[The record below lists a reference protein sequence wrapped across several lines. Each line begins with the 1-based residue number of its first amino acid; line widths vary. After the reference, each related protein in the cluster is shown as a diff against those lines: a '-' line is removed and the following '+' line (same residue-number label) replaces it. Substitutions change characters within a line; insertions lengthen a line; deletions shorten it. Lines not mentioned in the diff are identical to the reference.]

1 VFAFGTELRAMS
13 FNEVLGFDETAG
25 LYASTP
31 EQDFLNHT
39 WQDKHSIIR
48 IEQLETVVRDKVPAA
63 VLDDIRAGLKK
74 VGMSIRLNPYVMDL
88 IDWRNAE
95 TDPIRRQFLPML
107 SELEADHPC
116 MSVDSL
122 EERNTSP
129 APNLVHRYPD
139 KVLFLVTS
147 VCPVYCQYCTR
158 SYAVGQD
165 TPSLQKDNVT
175 SANGWA
181 AALDYIRSH
190 PAIEDVV
197 VSGGDIARLKPQNIK
212 ALGHALLDIEHVR
225 RIRFATKSV
234 SVQPMKFLS
243 DEAWFSAI
251 VEVARRGREMFKN
264 VFVHTHFNH
273 PREVTPLVEKAMR
286 RLFAESIYVRNQAV
300 LLRGVNNDPATL
312 IDLTKKLG
320 RVNIQPYYVYS
331 CDMVMGTEH
340 FRVSIDEMQH
350 LEREVRGATAGFN
363 TPLFIV
369 DAPGGGGK
377 RDVHSYE
384 YRNDKYGITGYRS
397 PSVDRNRMF
406 FHFDPLRTLDAAAR
420 AEWRAAGGREAIL
433 GRLRLSQPVTEAA
446 E

>member
-1 VFAFGTELRAMS
+1 MS
-13 FNEVLGFDETAG
+13 LNDVLGFENSSG

-31 EQDFLNHT
+31 KEDFLNHA
-39 WQDKHSIIR
+39 WQDKNSIIR
-48 IEQLETVVRDKVPAA
+48 IEQLEAVVRDKIAPAA
-63 VLDDIRAGLKK
+63 LSEIRDGLKK
-74 VGMSIRLNPYVMDL
+74 VGMSIRLNPYIMEL
-88 IDWRNAE
+88 IDWRNVE
-95 TDPIRRQFLPML
+95 TDPIRRQFLPMI

-181 AALDYIRSH
+181 AALDYIRST
-190 PAIEDVV
+190 PTIEDVV

-212 ALGHALLDIEHVR
+212 VLGNALLDIEHVR

-243 DEAWFSAI
+243 DDAWFSAI
-251 VEVARRGREMFKN
+251 AEVAKRGRDMFKS

-300 LLRGVNNDPATL
+300 LLRGVNDDSKTL
-312 IDLTKKLG
+312 IELTKKLG

-340 FRVSIDEMQH
+340 FRVSIEEMQH

-384 YRNDKYGITGYRS
+384 YRNDKYGVTGYRS
-397 PSVDRNRMF
+397 PSVDRNRMY
-406 FHFDPLRTLDAAAR
+406 FHFDPLRTLDAEAR
-420 AEWRAAGGREAIL
+420 AEWRAPGGREAIL
-433 GRLRLSQPVTEAA
+433 ERLRLAKPIPVAA

>member
-1 VFAFGTELRAMS
+1 MPLADI
-13 FNEVLGFDETAG
+13 LGFEDTTG
-25 LYASTP
+25 LFASTDRS
-31 EQDFLNHT
+31 DFLDHN
-39 WQDKHSIIR
+39 WQDKNSVFR
-48 IEQLETVVRDKVPAA
+48 VEQLEKVLGNKASPGF
-63 VLDDIRAGLKK
+63 INEMREGLKK
-74 VGMSIRLNPYVMDL
+74 VGMSIRLNPYVLDL

-107 SELEADHPC
+107 SELEEDHPC
-116 MSVDSL
+116 TSVDSL
-122 EERNTSP
+122 AERKTSP

-158 SYAVGQD
+158 SYAVGQA
-165 TPSLQKDNVT
+165 TESLQKDPVAT
-175 SANGWA
+175 ANGWL
-181 AALDYIRSH
+181 AALNYIRSN
-190 PAIEDVV
+190 PQIEDVV

-212 ALGHALLDIEHVR
+212 LLGHALLDIEHVR

-234 SVQPMKFLS
+234 SVQPMKYLS

-251 VEVARRGREMFKN
+251 VEVAKRGRSMFKS

-286 RLFAESIYVRNQAV
+286 RLFAEGIHVRNQAV
-300 LLRGVNNDPATL
+300 LLRGVNDSASTL
-312 IDLTKKLG
+312 IELNRKLS

-340 FRVSIDEMQH
+340 FRVPIHEMQR

-369 DAPGGGGK
+369 DTPGGGGK

-384 YRNDKYGITGYRS
+384 YYNATYGITGYRS
-397 PSVDRNRMF
+397 PLVDPNRMYF
-406 FHFDPLRTLDAAAR
+406 YFDPLRTIDPEAR
-420 AEWRAAGGREAIL
+420 AKWRTPSGRDAIL
-433 GRLRLSQPVTEAA
+433 DQLRSMQPGLAEPLLAA

>member
-1 VFAFGTELRAMS
+1 MS
-13 FNEVLGFDETAG
+13 FMDYLGFDRSAG
-25 LYASTP
+25 LYASNSQ
-31 EQDFLNHT
+31 EDFLNHN
-39 WQDKHSIIR
+39 WQDKNSVIR
-48 IEQLETVVRDKVPAA
+48 VEQLETVLRDTAPAS
-63 VLDDIRAGLKK
+63 VLSDIREGLKK
-74 VGMSIRLNPYVMDL
+74 SGMSIRLNPYMMDL

-107 SELEADHPC
+107 SEIEPDHPC

-165 TPSLQKDNVT
+165 TETVRKDNVT
-175 SANGWA
+175 SANGWT
-181 AALDYIRSH
+181 AALEYIRSN
-190 PAIEDVV
+190 PTIEDVV
-197 VSGGDIARLKPQNIK
+197 VSGGDIARLKPANIK
-212 ALGHALLDIEHVR
+212 ALGHALLEIEHVR

-234 SVQPMKFLS
+234 SVLPMKFLS

-251 VEVARRGREMFKN
+251 VEVAQRGRQMFKS

-286 RLFAESIYVRNQAV
+286 RLFSEGIHVRNQAV
-300 LLRGVNNDPATL
+300 LLRGVNDDPQTL
-312 IDLTKKLG
+312 IELTKKLG

-331 CDMVMGTEH
+331 CDMVLGTEH
-340 FRVSIDEMQH
+340 FRVRVPEMQR

-384 YRNDKYGITGYRS
+384 YRDDKYGISGFRS
-397 PSVDRNRMF
+397 PSVDPNRMF
-406 FHFDPLRTLDAAAR
+406 YHFDPLRELDAGAR
-420 AEWRAAGGREAIL
+420 AEWRAPGGREAIL
-433 GRLRLSQPVTEAA
+433 QRLGILRPASVAA

>member
-1 VFAFGTELRAMS
+1 MS
-13 FNEVLGFDETAG
+13 FMDYLGFDRSAG
-25 LYASTP
+25 LYASNSQ
-31 EQDFLNHT
+31 EDFLNHN
-39 WQDKHSIIR
+39 WQDKNSVIR
-48 IEQLETVVRDKVPAA
+48 VEQLEA
-63 VLDDIRAGLKK
+63 VLRDTAPASIVSEIRDGLKK
-74 VGMSIRLNPYVMDL
+74 VGMSIRLNPYMMDL

-107 SELEADHPC
+107 SELEPDHPC

-165 TPSLQKDNVT
+165 TEKVRKDNVT
-175 SANGWA
+175 SANGWT
-181 AALDYIRSH
+181 AALEYIRSN
-190 PAIEDVV
+190 PTIEDVV
-197 VSGGDIARLKPQNIK
+197 VSGGDIARLKPANIK

-234 SVQPMKFLS
+234 SVLPMKFLT

-251 VEVARRGREMFKN
+251 VEVAQRGRQMFKS

-286 RLFAESIYVRNQAV
+286 RLFSEGIHVRNQAV
-300 LLRGVNNDPATL
+300 LLRGVNDDPETL
-312 IDLTKKLG
+312 IELTKKLG

-331 CDMVMGTEH
+331 CDMVLGTEH
-340 FRVSIDEMQH
+340 FRVRVPEMQR

-384 YRNDKYGITGYRS
+384 YRDDKYGISGYRS
-397 PSVDRNRMF
+397 PSVDPNRMF
-406 FHFDPLRTLDAAAR
+406 YHFDPLRELDAGAR
-420 AEWRAAGGREAIL
+420 AEWRAPGGREAIL
-433 GRLRLSQPVTEAA
+433 QRLGILRPESVAA

>member
-1 VFAFGTELRAMS
+1 MS
-13 FNEVLGFDETAG
+13 FMDYLGFDRSAG
-25 LYASTP
+25 LYASNSQ
-31 EQDFLNHT
+31 EDFLNHN
-39 WQDKHSIIR
+39 WQDKNSVIR
-48 IEQLETVVRDKVPAA
+48 VEQLEA
-63 VLDDIRAGLKK
+63 VLRDTAPASIVSEIRDGLKK
-74 VGMSIRLNPYVMDL
+74 VGMSIRLNPYMMDL

-107 SELEADHPC
+107 SELEPDHPC

-165 TPSLQKDNVT
+165 TEKVRKDNVT

-181 AALDYIRSH
+181 AALEYIRSN
-190 PAIEDVV
+190 PTIEDVV
-197 VSGGDIARLKPQNIK
+197 VSGGDIARLKPANIK

-234 SVQPMKFLS
+234 SVLPMKFLT

-251 VEVARRGREMFKN
+251 VEVAQRGRQMFKS

-286 RLFAESIYVRNQAV
+286 RLFSEGIHVRNQAV
-300 LLRGVNNDPATL
+300 LLRGVNDDPETL
-312 IDLTKKLG
+312 IELTKKLG

-331 CDMVMGTEH
+331 CDMVLGTEH
-340 FRVSIDEMQH
+340 FRVRVPEMQR

-384 YRNDKYGITGYRS
+384 YRDDKYGISGYRS
-397 PSVDRNRMF
+397 PSVDPNRMF
-406 FHFDPLRTLDAAAR
+406 YHFDPLRELDAGAR
-420 AEWRAAGGREAIL
+420 AEWRAPGGREAIL
-433 GRLRLSQPVTEAA
+433 QRLGILKPESVAA

>member
-1 VFAFGTELRAMS
+1 MS
-13 FNEVLGFDETAG
+13 FTDYLGFDRSSG
-25 LYASTP
+25 LYASTSK
-31 EQDFLNHT
+31 EEFLNHN
-39 WQDKHSIIR
+39 WQDKNSIIR
-48 IEQLETVVRDKVPAA
+48 IEQLEAVIRDAAPAGVVSEIRD
-63 VLDDIRAGLKK
+63 GLKK
-74 VGMSIRLNPYVMDL
+74 VGMSIRLNPYMMDL
-88 IDWRNAE
+88 VDWQNAE
-95 TDPIRRQFLPML
+95 TDPIRRQFLPMI
-107 SELEADHPC
+107 SELEPDHPC

-165 TPSLQKDNVT
+165 TATLRKDNVT
-175 SANGWA
+175 SANGWT
-181 AALDYIRSH
+181 AALEYIRSN
-190 PAIEDVV
+190 PSIEDVV
-197 VSGGDIARLKPQNIK
+197 VSGGDIARLKPANIK

-234 SVQPMKFLS
+234 SVLPMKFLS

-251 VEVARRGREMFKN
+251 VEVAQRGRQMFKS

-273 PREVTPLVEKAMR
+273 PREVTPLVEQAMR
-286 RLFAESIYVRNQAV
+286 RLFSEGIHVRNQAV
-300 LLRGVNNDPATL
+300 LLRGINDDPQTL
-312 IDLTKKLG
+312 IELTKKLG

-331 CDMVMGTEH
+331 CDMVLGTEH
-340 FRVSIDEMQH
+340 FRVRVPEMQR

-384 YRNDKYGITGYRS
+384 YRNDKYGISGYRS
-397 PSVDRNRMF
+397 PSVDPNRMF
-406 FHFDPLRTLDAAAR
+406 YHFDPLRELDASAR
-420 AEWRAAGGREAIL
+420 AEWRAPGGRDAIL
-433 GRLRLSQPVTEAA
+433 HRLGLVRPASVAA

>member
-1 VFAFGTELRAMS
+1 MS
-13 FNEVLGFDETAG
+13 FTDYLGFDRSSG
-25 LYASTP
+25 LYASTSK
-31 EQDFLNHT
+31 EEFLNHN
-39 WQDKHSIIR
+39 WQDKNSIIR
-48 IEQLETVVRDKVPAA
+48 IEQLEAVIRDAAPAGVVSEIRD
-63 VLDDIRAGLKK
+63 GLKK
-74 VGMSIRLNPYVMDL
+74 VGMSIRLNPYMMDL
-88 IDWRNAE
+88 VDWQNAE
-95 TDPIRRQFLPML
+95 TDPIRRQFLPMI
-107 SELEADHPC
+107 SELEPDHPC

-165 TPSLQKDNVT
+165 TATLRKDNVT
-175 SANGWA
+175 SANGWT
-181 AALDYIRSH
+181 AALEYIRSN
-190 PAIEDVV
+190 PSIEDVV
-197 VSGGDIARLKPQNIK
+197 VSGGDIARLKPANIK

-234 SVQPMKFLS
+234 SVLPMKFLS

-251 VEVARRGREMFKN
+251 VEVAQRGRQMFKS

-273 PREVTPLVEKAMR
+273 PREVTPLVEQAMR
-286 RLFAESIYVRNQAV
+286 RLFSEGIHVRNQAV
-300 LLRGVNNDPATL
+300 LLRGINDDPQTL
-312 IDLTKKLG
+312 IELTKKLG

-331 CDMVMGTEH
+331 CDMVLGTEH
-340 FRVSIDEMQH
+340 FRVRVPEMQR

-363 TPLFIV
+363 TPLFII

-384 YRNDKYGITGYRS
+384 YRNDKYGISGYRS
-397 PSVDRNRMF
+397 PSVDPNRMF
-406 FHFDPLRTLDAAAR
+406 YHFDPLRELDASAR
-420 AEWRAAGGREAIL
+420 AEWRAPGGRDAIL
-433 GRLRLSQPVTEAA
+433 HRLGLVRPASVAA

>member
-1 VFAFGTELRAMS
+1 MS
-13 FNEVLGFDETAG
+13 FQDVLGFESSSG
-25 LYASTP
+25 LYGSAARS
-31 EQDFLNHT
+31 DFLNHN
-39 WQDKHSIIR
+39 WQDKNSIIR
-48 IEQLETVVRDKVPAA
+48 VEQLEAVIRDVAPPSI
-63 VLDDIRAGLKK
+63 VGEIREGLKK

-88 IDWRNAE
+88 IDWRNAA

-107 SELEADHPC
+107 SELESDHPC

-175 SANGWA
+175 SANGWT
-181 AALDYIRSH
+181 AALDYIRSN
-190 PAIEDVV
+190 PTIEDVV

-212 ALGHALLDIEHVR
+212 VLGHALLDIEHVR

-234 SVQPMKFLS
+234 SVQPMKFIS

-251 VEVARRGREMFKN
+251 AEVAKRGRDMFKS

-273 PREVTPLVEKAMR
+273 PREVTPLVESAMR
-286 RLFAESIYVRNQAV
+286 KLFAESIHVRNQAV
-300 LLRGVNNDPATL
+300 LLRGVNDNAQTL
-312 IDLTKKLG
+312 IDLTRKLG

-340 FRVSIDEMQH
+340 FRVSVAEMQA
-350 LEREVRGATAGFN
+350 LERQVRGATAGFN

-384 YRNDKYGITGYRS
+384 YRNDKYGITGYRA
-397 PSVDRNRMF
+397 PVVDRNRMF
-406 FHFDPLRTLDAAAR
+406 LHFDPLRTLDALAR
-420 AEWRAAGGREAIL
+420 AEWQAPGGREAIL
-433 GRLRLSQPVTEAA
+433 GRLGLAQPIAEAA

>member
-1 VFAFGTELRAMS
+1 MS
-13 FNEVLGFDETAG
+13 FMDYLGFDRSAG
-25 LYASTP
+25 LYASNSQ
-31 EQDFLNHT
+31 EDFLNHN
-39 WQDKHSIIR
+39 WQDKNSVIR
-48 IEQLETVVRDKVPAA
+48 VEQLEA
-63 VLDDIRAGLKK
+63 VLRDTAPASIVSEIRDGLKK
-74 VGMSIRLNPYVMDL
+74 VGMSIRLNPYMMDL

-107 SELEADHPC
+107 SELEPDHPC

-165 TPSLQKDNVT
+165 TATVRKDNVT

-181 AALDYIRSH
+181 AALEYIRSN
-190 PAIEDVV
+190 PTIEDVV
-197 VSGGDIARLKPQNIK
+197 VSGGDIARLKPANIK

-234 SVQPMKFLS
+234 SVLPMKFLT

-251 VEVARRGREMFKN
+251 VEVAQRGRQMFKS

-286 RLFAESIYVRNQAV
+286 RLFSEGIHVRNQAV
-300 LLRGVNNDPATL
+300 LLRGVNDDAETL
-312 IDLTKKLG
+312 IELTKKLG

-331 CDMVMGTEH
+331 CDMVLGTEH
-340 FRVSIDEMQH
+340 FRVRVPEMQR

-384 YRNDKYGITGYRS
+384 YRDDRYGISGYRS
-397 PSVDRNRMF
+397 PSVDPNRMF
-406 FHFDPLRTLDAAAR
+406 YHFDPLRELDAGAR
-420 AEWRAAGGREAIL
+420 AEWRAPGGREVIL
-433 GRLRLSQPVTEAA
+433 QRLGILRPASVAA